1 MLKIQNVTK
10 RFGGLVALKDVSF
23 ELNEGEILAIIGP
36 NGAGKTTLI
45 NVISGFLQPEEGSV
59 IFKGTDITSMPPYEI
74 RKHGIAR
81 TFQIVRSFPRLTV
94 FENVVLGALYGGLQL
109 TEKEAIERT
118 YEALEFVDFPAAP
131 DTVARDLNT
140 IQLKLVALAT
150 ALAGGCD
157 LLLLDEV
164 AAGLT
169 TAELT
174 DVVDLI
180 HKLQERGITIVL
192 IEHLMKL
199 VFGVANRIVVLDFG
213 EKIAEGK
220 PSEIRKHPKVIEA
233 YLGDKY

>member
-1 MLKIQNVTK
+1 
-10 RFGGLVALKDVSF
+10 
-23 ELNEGEILAIIGP
+23 
-36 NGAGKTTLI
+36 
-45 NVISGFLQPEEGSV
+45 
-59 IFKGTDITSMPPYEI
+59 
-74 RKHGIAR
+74 
-81 TFQIVRSFPRLTV
+81 
-94 FENVVLGALYGGLQL
+94 
-109 TEKEAIERT
+109 
-118 YEALEFVDFPAAP
+118 
-131 DTVARDLNT
+131 VARDLNT

>member
-131 DTVARDLNT
+131 DTVARDLN
-140 IQLKLVALAT
+140 L
-150 ALAGGCD
+150 
-157 LLLLDEV
+157 
-164 AAGLT
+164 
-169 TAELT
+169 
-174 DVVDLI
+174 
-180 HKLQERGITIVL
+180 
-192 IEHLMKL
+192 
-199 VFGVANRIVVLDFG
+199 
-213 EKIAEGK
+213 
-220 PSEIRKHPKVIEA
+220 
-233 YLGDKY
+233 